1 MSSQDTGNQHQNEI
15 SWNLQLFGG
24 VDNKTF
30 LSALSAFMKTI
41 KPIALHL
48 HYLLS
53 LKKWQNRIDDCT
65 LQKILDNNYYSGWKN
80 LHEFL

>member
-53 LKKWQNRIDDCT
+53 LSRSGKIELTTAYYKKSWLT
-65 LQKILDNNYYSGWKN
+65 VYLMSN
-80 LHEFL
+80 LNATKY